1 MLYSVR
7 LTCPK
12 YELIEAPNKKRA
24 MLIYLEQVEITPDDL
39 WAEEVTSEHEKDRK
53 AGRL

>member
-12 YELIEAPNKKRA
+12 CEQIEAVSKKRA
-24 MLIYLEQVEITPDDL
+24 IRLYLEQVEITPDDL
-39 WAEEVTSEHEKDRK
+39 WAEEVTPEHEQDRR